1 MARLEGKVAIVTGA
15 ASGLGKADAILMAK
29 EGARIILTD
38 INEKGG
44 MSVAEEIG
52 GNAIFMRQDVTK
64 EDGWQEVTDRALKEF
79 GRLDILVNNAGIV
92 IVADPET
99 TSLDQFRLANSVMS
113 ESVYLGCRYAIPAM
127 QQCGGGKSESGGS
140 IINMSSIASHLGFP
154 VFFAYSAAKGAVRAM
169 TKSVAVHCQMN
180 GYNIRC
186 NSLHPA
192 SIETAMVKQ
201 AAAEMGSDFETARKQ
216 AGAPGIGK
224 PEDVA
229 NTVVFL
235 ASDES
240 KYINGTEIIIDNA
253 LSIQ

>member
-1 MARLEGKVAIVTGA
+1 MARLDSKVAIITGA
-15 ASGLGKADAILMAK
+15 ASGLGKADAIQMAK
-29 EGARIILTD
+29 EGARVILTD
-38 INEKGG
+38 INEADGQA
-44 MSVAEEIG
+44 VAAEIG
-52 GNAIFMRQDVTK
+52 ENALFMKQDVR
-64 EDGWQEVTDRALKEF
+64 EQAGWQAVTDLALEKF
-79 GRLDILVNNAGIV
+79 GRLDVLVNNAGIV
-92 IVADPET
+92 IVADPEST
-99 TSLDQFRLANSVMS
+99 TLEQFRLANSVMS
-113 ESVYLGCRYAIPAM
+113 ESVYLGCKYAIPAM
-127 QQCGGGKSESGGS
+127 QKCGGGKTESGGS

-201 AAAEMGSDFETARKQ
+201 AAEVMGSDMETTREQ

-240 KYINGTEIIIDNA
+240 RFINGTEIMVDNA
-253 LSIQ
+253 LTIQ